1 MQRSIISA
9 AVVIHCEEQQQDG
22 ILPPSDIIREYVDE
36 AIEACGMQS
45 LFGTRKRGGYEDFGA
60 PAKRKMVKYNRI
72 RAKKCVYEDWM
83 RTTPPPIFDDKQFER
98 TFRLK
103 RAMIDYLVGH
113 LANNDSFW
121 TSTIDACGKE
131 SIDPYVKFLSGQKM
145 VCYGVS
151 WSAFRDYFQMGEST
165 ARLCMSKL
173 CRGIYD
179 CDEITDIYLRS
190 ISKAD
195 VR

>member
-45 LFGTRKRGGYEDFGA
+45 LFGTRKRGGDEDFGA

-103 RAMIDYLVGH
+103 RAM
-113 LANNDSFW
+113 
-121 TSTIDACGKE
+121 
-131 SIDPYVKFLSGQKM
+131 
-145 VCYGVS
+145 
-151 WSAFRDYFQMGEST
+151 
-165 ARLCMSKL
+165 RL
-173 CRGIYD
+173 
-179 CDEITDIYLRS
+179 IT
-190 ISKAD
+190 
-195 VR
+195 